1 MKNIREII
9 NKDFSY
15 DGYVVYF
22 NCITKQSDNA
32 IDKLLHYF
40 KKTPRYSDTSLYILT
55 CKKNGNLF
63 AFFENIRNVNNCKD
77 YEKMII
83 NVLNSKVRLCRNN
96 YDLTVLNT
104 EKYDNL
110 HYWLYDCINKNDMWK
125 FIPYIDRT
133 KKHDEPDIEEL
144 FCNLNYI
151 GKFINSDYY
160 KIIGKDYEYKKL
172 LYKLRGILNNNKR
185 QKNNNMI
192 KRFFQNCKKDIFFN
206 NFNKHFRIT
215 NNKKDYVTKKVVCDL
230 LDLDYKSKKDIRYI
244 NKMLIDWGVSYKD
257 QKMVNKIRGVFLNIS
272 LK

>member
-40 KKTPRYSDTSLYILT
+40 KNTPRCLDTSLYILT
-55 CKKNGNLF
+55 FKKNGNLF

-83 NVLNSKVRLCRNN
+83 NVLNSKVRLCRND

-160 KIIGKDYEYKKL
+160 KIIGKDYEYKNRMNQIQK
-172 LYKLRGILNNNKR
+172 KTKERKR
-185 QKNNNMI
+185 QIGEELFIRKL
-192 KRFFQNCKKDIFFN
+192 K
-206 NFNKHFRIT
+206 KHFRFIEQG
-215 NNKKDYVTKKVVCDL
+215 YLSKKVVCDL
-230 LDLDYKSKKDIRYI
+230 LNLDYTSKKDIKDL
-244 NKMLIDWGVSYKD
+244 NKILTDYGVSYDKL
-257 QKMVNKIRGVFLNIS
+257 KMIKGNRGVFLGIS